1 YVEMLIYQAVLENA
15 ASEQTARMVAMRN
28 ATDSAE
34 EMISDLSLIYNKAR
48 QESITTELLDLVGGV
63 AALEAAS

>member
-1 YVEMLIYQAVLENA
+1 MLIYQAVLENA